1 MRWVSCGR
9 QTPNRILHQLTG
21 TIRSRPLHCFL
32 DCKRWRLFDE
42 PELRAR
48 TIDSCQAYRAMV
60 MNVATH
66 SRKRR
71 GLILELVVVGSLSLG
86 LAGIALM
93 FIFWPFRYAQ
103 VHPLLQKTF
112 RSKVDVKSYRRTYLP

>member
-1 MRWVSCGR
+1 
-9 QTPNRILHQLTG
+9 
-21 TIRSRPLHCFL
+21 
-32 DCKRWRLFDE
+32 
-42 PELRAR
+42 
-48 TIDSCQAYRAMV
+48 MV

-71 GLILELVVVGSLSLG
+71 GLILELVVVGSLSFG

-112 RSKVDVKSYRRTYLP
+112 RSKVDVKSYRRTYLPHPGYVAEGLVFWRHGDTNNPPLATIDRMTVVGTWTALLFHPH